1 MGISDDGYWIINGVK
16 TQDKAL
22 GDKGDK
28 GDKGDP
34 GKDGIN
40 GDTPL
45 ISAAKDPDNPADENY
60 YWTIKYP
67 KENNYTFILD
77 GGQK

>member
-1 MGISDDGYWIINGVK
+1 MNVIATLHPFHLMGTLQFLGHWIINGVK

-40 GDTPL
+40 GEQVL
-45 ISAAKDPDNPADENY
+45 
-60 YWTIKYP
+60 
-67 KENNYTFILD
+67 
-77 GGQK
+77 